1 MKNIIKSYL
10 IFILALVIIGCGAT
24 VQSVSSSNLKLR
36 NFNNIYLV
44 LVDATGA
51 TSLSGAGLNS
61 SSSTILSGHKMDGE
75 SQGKQ
80 SLQNL
85 QFELMSI
92 GFSIVNE
99 KSKADIIVEFSIGQ
113 IRYDPLT
120 GWIADQ
126 GIVRFIDA
134 KSGAIAAM
142 YKAKP
147 KVITP
152 TTNTIVEMLAKE
164 IKQNY

>member
-1 MKNIIKSYL
+1 MENFIKNYL
-10 IFILALVIIGCGAT
+10 ILILFFGVMGCGAT
-24 VQSVSSSNLKLR
+24 VKSVSSSNLKLR

-51 TSLSGAGLNS
+51 TSLSAAGLGGS
-61 SSSTILSGHKMDGE
+61 SSALLSGHKYDGAG
-75 SQGKQ
+75 QGKQ

-85 QFELMSI
+85 QFELMSM
-92 GFSIVNE
+92 GFSIVGDKN
-99 KSKADIIVEFSIGQ
+99 KADIIVEFSIGQ
-113 IRYDPLT
+113 IRYDPIT

-126 GIVRFIDA
+126 GIVRFIDRN
-134 KSGAIAAM
+134 SGAITAM

-147 KVITP
+147 RFITP
-152 TTNTIVEMLAKE
+152 TTNTIVKMLARE